1 MNPALYFIFFFFL
14 VANVIALPGVR
25 ETYCYPHEDCY
36 RMCTCSYEAC
46 KNKVNLLQFVYPTGY
61 FNCDKTYECGTC

>member
-25 ETYCYPHEDCY
+25 ET
-36 RMCTCSYEAC
+36 RCTSSGCQSACICDYEAC
-46 KNKVNLLQFVYPTGY
+46 EKKAFIYANNNSSIRIY
-61 FNCDKTYECGTC
+61 CARTYECGTC